1 MKGYTMTTQN
11 QMNTSAT
18 ANAPQAENR
27 ANALLSAYVGKD
39 VSKMDKPEQK
49 KAVQELNDRIQFVV
63 MR

>member
-1 MKGYTMTTQN
+1 MTTQN